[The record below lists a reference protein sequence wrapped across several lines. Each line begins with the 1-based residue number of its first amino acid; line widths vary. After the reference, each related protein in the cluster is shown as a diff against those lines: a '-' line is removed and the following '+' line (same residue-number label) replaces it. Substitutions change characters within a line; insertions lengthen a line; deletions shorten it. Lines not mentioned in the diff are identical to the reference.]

1 MKHAFVKCH
10 FPILREGRGMCFFDH
25 LFNQIIKKYFR
36 FVHVGPILTSVI
48 YNGTSTFDSDASRN
62 DTEMFDPLKIL
73 PISYN
78 DTIVILC
85 SNALDPSKST
95 LPVAINSIMLRY
107 GFQVLRSKIKLPGG
121 FQDFKNIRG
130 G

>member
-1 MKHAFVKCH
+1 MGLFN
-10 FPILREGRGMCFFDH
+10 H
-25 LFNQIIKKYFR
+25 LLNQIIKKYFR

-48 YNGTSTFDSDASRN
+48 YNNTPSFDSDASRN
-62 DTEMFDPLKIL
+62 DTGMFDPLKIL

-78 DTIVILC
+78 DTTVILC

-107 GFQVLRSKIKLPGG
+107 GFQVLGSKIKLRGG
-121 FQDFKNIRG
+121 F
-130 G
+130 